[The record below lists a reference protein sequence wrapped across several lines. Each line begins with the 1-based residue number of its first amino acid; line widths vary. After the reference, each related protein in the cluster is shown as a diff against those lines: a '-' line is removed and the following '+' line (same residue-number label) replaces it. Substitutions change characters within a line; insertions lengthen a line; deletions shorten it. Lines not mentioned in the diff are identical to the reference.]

1 MATVQERLN
10 NAANMAQSALPIVD
24 DIMPMSPADELEQL
38 KSQYEG
44 NPFSYSMDPRRNPL
58 EQQIAEQDRLQREQ
72 QYIAQRD
79 QHKSRSERGRQGME
93 QITSLVGAGEMDE
106 AYKAFEQLPFENQM
120 MLAVTP
126 GIGQAISTYEAQHF
140 APEALTAMQEGRYLS
155 ASGSGLIAA
164 LGAVDVGLSAVP
176 YSGAVKQALTTPV
189 KSILKMAENIHP
201 DLLKKGIGQFFGINP
216 KRLEGGEGILGAT
229 KGTEPRTLDV
239 HRETLEKIQQ
249 AGGKPNQ
256 YVWNQNTNTREVV
269 PFADGSIGYPNLKT
283 PLDPDAPKFGIE
295 NTGAGRYVLNDSDPL
310 LNYNRANK
318 NESILPTLDPIQR
331 AERTQIHNQIKG
343 NILGDVQPI
352 AKGEQP
358 IVIVMGGAP
367 ATGKGTIKKVM
378 ANRGVYNPD
387 RFVDMDPDAFKI
399 LLPEYRAI
407 QQTGDSR
414 AAFTVHNEGNE
425 IFRSLFDEITVPGNN
440 QRHLILDKTMSDLG
454 DFDLIDTLKDRGY
467 EVFGVGAHVP
477 LEEMINR
484 ATSRALGGGRDLPA
498 NILLE
503 KGFDFA
509 NNFDTLIGKI
519 DNFVLLDNMEQPFK
533 IGARS
538 SGEDVLNVFD
548 TDVLDE
554 LLLQGKINTNIIDT
568 KTQLHEA
575 LELANQLGVE

>member
-10 NAANMAQSALPIVD
+10 NAYNMAQSALPIVD
-24 DIMPMSPADELEQL
+24 DIMPLSPADELEQL

-176 YSGAVKQALTTPV
+176 YTGAAKQALTTPV

-216 KRLEGGEGILGAT
+216 KRLEGGEGILQAT

-269 PFADGSIGYPNLKT
+269 PFADGSVGYPNLKT

-295 NTGAGRYVLNDSDPL
+295 NTGG
-310 LNYNRANK
+310 
-318 NESILPTLDPIQR
+318 
-331 AERTQIHNQIKG
+331 
-343 NILGDVQPI
+343 
-352 AKGEQP
+352 
-358 IVIVMGGAP
+358 
-367 ATGKGTIKKVM
+367 
-378 ANRGVYNPD
+378 
-387 RFVDMDPDAFKI
+387 
-399 LLPEYRAI
+399 
-407 QQTGDSR
+407 
-414 AAFTVHNEGNE
+414 
-425 IFRSLFDEITVPGNN
+425 SLC
-440 QRHLILDKTMSDLG
+440 
-454 DFDLIDTLKDRGY
+454 
-467 EVFGVGAHVP
+467 FG
-477 LEEMINR
+477 
-484 ATSRALGGGRDLPA
+484 
-498 NILLE
+498 
-503 KGFDFA
+503 
-509 NNFDTLIGKI
+509 
-519 DNFVLLDNMEQPFK
+519 
-533 IGARS
+533 
-538 SGEDVLNVFD
+538 
-548 TDVLDE
+548 
-554 LLLQGKINTNIIDT
+554 
-568 KTQLHEA
+568 
-575 LELANQLGVE
+575 

>member
-1 MATVQERLN
+1 MATVEERLN
-10 NAANMAQSALPIVD
+10 NASNMAQSALPIVD
-24 DIMPMSPADELEQL
+24 DIMPMSPANELEQL

-72 QYIAQRD
+72 QYTAQRD
-79 QHKSRSERGRQGME
+79 QHKSRSELGRQGME

-106 AYKAFEQLPFENQM
+106 AYKLFEQLPIENQM
-120 MLAVTP
+120 MMAVTP
-126 GIGQAISTYEAQHF
+126 GIGQAISAYEAQHF
-140 APEALTAMQEGRYLS
+140 APEALKSMQEGRYLS
-155 ASGSGLIAA
+155 ASGSGLIAG
-164 LGAVDVGLSAVP
+164 LGALDVGLSAVP
-176 YSGAVKQALTTPV
+176 YSGPVTRALSQSTKLV
-189 KSILKMAENIHP
+189 LKMTENIHP

-229 KGTEPRTLDV
+229 KGTEPRALDV
-239 HRETLEKIQQ
+239 HPEIRENLQKS
-249 AGGKPNQ
+249 GGKPNQ

-269 PFADGSIGYPNLKT
+269 PFADGSVGYPNLKT
-283 PLDPDAPKFGIE
+283 LLDPDAPKFGIQ
-295 NTGAGRYVLNDSDPL
+295 NVGAGRYVLNDSDPL
-310 LNYNRANK
+310 LNYNRANRG
-318 NESILPTLDPIQR
+318 ESILDTLNSEQR
-331 AERTQIHNQIKG
+331 AQRIQKHNQIKG
-343 NILGDVQPI
+343 DILGDVQPI

-367 ATGKGTIKKVM
+367 ASGKGTIKRVM
-378 ANRGVYNPD
+378 ANRGVYNPT

-407 QQTGDSR
+407 QGMGDSR

-425 IFRSLFDEITVPGNN
+425 IFRSLFDEITMPGNN
-440 QRHLILDKTMSDLG
+440 QRHLILDKTMSDLD
-454 DFDLIDTLKDRGY
+454 DFHLIDTLKDRGY

-477 LEEMINR
+477 FEEMINR

-509 NNFDTLIGKI
+509 NNFESLIGKI

-533 IGARS
+533 IGAKS
-538 SGEDVLNVFD
+538 SGKNVLNVFD

-554 LLLQGKINTNIIDT
+554 LLLQRKIDPSVIDT

>member
-24 DIMPMSPADELEQL
+24 DIMPLSPADELEQL

-44 NPFSYSMDPRRNPL
+44 NPFSYGADPRRNLL
-58 EQQIAEQDRLQREQ
+58 EQQISEQDRLQREQ
-72 QYIAQRD
+72 QYTAQRD
-79 QHKSRSERGRQGME
+79 QHKSRSERGREGME

-106 AYKAFEQLPFENQM
+106 AYKAFEQLPFENMM

-140 APEALTAMQEGRYLS
+140 APEALKSMHEGRYMS
-155 ASGSGLIAA
+155 AAGSGLIAA

-189 KSILKMAENIHP
+189 KGILKMAENIHP

-216 KRLEGGEGILGAT
+216 KRMEGGEGILQAT
-229 KGTEPRTLDV
+229 KGIEPRTLDV
-239 HRETLEKIQQ
+239 HRETLERIQK

-256 YVWNQNTNTREVV
+256 YVWNPSTNTREVV
-269 PFADGSIGYPNLKT
+269 PFADGSVGYPNLKT
-283 PLDPDAPKFGIE
+283 LLDPDAPKFGIE

-310 LNYNRANK
+310 LNYNRANVG
-318 NESILPTLDPIQR
+318 ESILPTLAPIQR
-331 AERTQIHNQIKG
+331 AERTKIHNQIKG
-343 NILGDVQPI
+343 SILGDVQPI
-352 AKGEQP
+352 FKGEQP

-367 ATGKGTIKKVM
+367 ATGKGTIKNVM
-378 ANRGVYNPD
+378 ANRGVYNPT

-425 IFRSLFDEITVPGNN
+425 IFHSLFDEITMPGNN
-440 QRHLILDKTMSDLG
+440 QRHLILDKTMSDLDDMG
-454 DFDLIDTLKDRGY
+454 LIDVLNNRGY

-477 LEEMINR
+477 FEEMINR

-509 NNFDTLIGKI
+509 NNFDALIGKI

-533 IGARS
+533 IGAKS
-538 SGEDVLNVFD
+538 SGQDVLNVFD
-548 TDVLDE
+548 TDVLNE
-554 LLLQGKINTNIIDT
+554 LLLQRKINTNIIDT

-575 LELANQLGVE
+575 LELANQLGIE